1 MYNGQFKASSSP
13 GPQPVTTPAPTIKH
27 RIKEWKS
34 GWPFYRGQDLA
45 DYMTAGGLVKRLPS
59 SARKSKKMHTSQ
71 GKVTVKMMKYVWLL
85 NEKNFPKNAL
95 LVAPFT
101 RNPASE
107 YNRNS
112 IANVKEIIA
121 GRGLQYGTIVSNA
134 NIKDGFYKPGTL
146 LKVVTVNEG
155 MQTITEAT
163 LKLVPASSQ
172 IATTAMAEALM
183 EIQSSTMKNTVS
195 TAKSMDPFT
204 LLSKEYSPSALFQ
217 AVGSIIEHGQNLSDH
232 MGVWVKVNET
242 STTFQPGATQ
252 SVLEALQATNPEKL
266 PFDSDIKVS
275 SERNNKPKQ
284 TETSTTTKVMLGT
297 IAAGIAGYFL
307 L

>member
-1 MYNGQFKASSSP
+1 MYNGQFKAQSS
-13 GPQPVTTPAPTIKH
+13 GPQAVTQRPTIKH

-45 DYMTAGGLVKRLPS
+45 NYMTAGGIVKRLPS

-71 GKVTVKMMKYVWLL
+71 GRTTVKMMKHTWML

-95 LVAPFT
+95 LVAKFA
-101 RNPASE
+101 RNPANE
-107 YNRNS
+107 YHNRNS

-121 GRGLQYGTIVSNA
+121 GRGLPAGEIVSNA

-155 MQTITEAT
+155 MQTITETT

-172 IATTAMAEALM
+172 MATTAMTELLM
-183 EIQSSTMKNTVS
+183 ELGDVGMNMTIK
-195 TAKSMDPFT
+195 TAESMDPFT
-204 LLSKEYSPSALFQ
+204 LLSKEYSPSALFK
-217 AVGSIIEHGQNLSDH
+217 AVGRIYEHGNHLADH
-232 MGVWVKVNET
+232 MGVWVRVNET

-266 PFDSDIKVS
+266 PFDSDIKVNT
-275 SERNNKPKQ
+275 ERNNQPKQ
-284 TETSTTTKVMLGT
+284 NETSTTTKVMLGT